1 MKVAVAGF
9 TGPVAQAL
17 RQELERRGHSIAA
30 ATPGSAPDCAVFF
43 PGEPAQLEAL
53 ARTPGLRRLVVRSHA
68 CSYGTSPKNPGLLDE
83 SRISL
88 LPPNDPAQ
96 RWLRAEEIAASH
108 PNSAAIRL
116 TNVLAVEEGD
126 PIVRKLSKGIA
137 TRIAGRDP
145 NLQFLT
151 VEDAARALASAVESN
166 ATGIFN
172 AAGEG
177 AIPLK
182 TALRAA
188 GTAQIGVPAPPMKP
202 SDLTNLAFNWT
213 VSGARAERE
222 LGFRPQKNTIE
233 ALREFLTAKPGARPE
248 ILKPRYDDWG
258 LDVDYIRAWGGW
270 FSFLRNV
277 YWRVESE
284 GMENIPATGKAL
296 YVSNH
301 RGFMPLDAVIHL
313 SLIFTQRNRVPRWLI
328 IHSLLRTPFL
338 SNFLTKLGGVIANQE
353 NAARLFDQGELVGI
367 FPEGIR
373 GTFSPHKTTYRLRN
387 FARSEFT
394 RIAVENQVPIIP
406 SAVVGHAEIFPIVG
420 RVDSGW
426 VVKELGWP
434 YLPIAPMFPLAPVP
448 IPVKWHVRVLA
459 PVPVTGLK
467 PADADNPRLMKS
479 FSDHVQKIVQR
490 NIDDML
496 PRRTSWFWGKKVL
509 NGVPAPVKPFEPRP
523 VPHAGPPRARA
534 ASE

>member
-9 TGPVAQAL
+9 NGPVAQAL
-17 RQELERRGHSIAA
+17 RQDLERRGHSLV
-30 ATPGSAPDCAVFF
+30 TPDSNGAPEAAVFF
-43 PGEPAQLEAL
+43 PGAPDAPEALEAL
-53 ARTPGLRRLVVRSHA
+53 VRQPGLRRLVLRSHA
-68 CSYGTSPKNPGLLDE
+68 CSYGSNPKNPGLLDE

-88 LPPNDPAQ
+88 LPEKDAAQ
-96 RWLRAEEIAASH
+96 HWLRAEEIASAH
-108 PNSAAIRL
+108 PNSASVRL

-145 NLQFLT
+145 SLQFLS
-151 VEDAARALASAVESN
+151 VEDAAHALAVAVESN
-166 ATGIFN
+166 ATGAFN

-188 GTAQIGVPAPPMKP
+188 GTAQIGVPAGA
-202 SDLTNLAFNWT
+202 DLTNLAFNWT
-213 VSGARAERE
+213 VSSARAEKE
-222 LGFRPQKNTIE
+222 LGFRPRKNTIE
-233 ALREFLTAKPGARPE
+233 ALREFLTTKPGARPE

-284 GMENIPATGKAL
+284 GMENIPSTGKAL

-338 SNFLTKLGGVIANQE
+338 SNFLTKLGGVIASQE
-353 NAARLFDQGELVGI
+353 NAARLFEQNELVGI

-387 FARSEFT
+387 FSRSEFT
-394 RIAVENQVPIIP
+394 RIAVQNQAPIIP
-406 SAVVGHAEIFPIVG
+406 SAVVGHAEIFPIIG

-434 YLPIAPMFPLAPVP
+434 YLPIAPMFPLAP
-448 IPVKWHVRVLA
+448 IPVPAKWHVRVLA
-459 PVPVTGLK
+459 PVPITGLK

-479 FSDHVQKIVQR
+479 FSDHIQHIVQS

-509 NGVPAPVKPFEPRP
+509 NGIPAPVKPFEPRSE
-523 VPHAGPPRARA
+523 HRARA